1 MAAPTDPVFQS
12 IFTSLLDVLGNF
24 LEDNGIEFV
33 QLDGRMNSREREH
46 ALRAIADDPYAKVM
60 LVSMKAGGVGL
71 NITSCNHVILFDPW
85 WNPYVEVSLDCLTFL
100 SLVHLLILFAQEQAI
115 SRAHRIGQTRECY
128 VYRLHSPD
136 TIEDRIVDVAKRKRG
151 PIEAFMA
158 RCAVLTNERDA
169 AQKARF

>member
-1 MAAPTDPVFQS
+1 M
-12 IFTSLLDVLGNF
+12 
-24 LEDNGIEFV
+24 EDNEIEFI
-33 QLDGRMNSREREH
+33 QFDGRMNSRQREK
-46 ALRAIADDPYAKVM
+46 ALRTIADDPDVKVM

-85 WNPYVEVSLDCLTFL
+85 WNPYVEVSRNIFP
-100 SLVHLLILFAQEQAI
+100 SLAELPTNTILFAQEQAI

-136 TIEDRIVDVAKRKRG
+136 TVEDEIVQVAKAKRG

-169 AQKARF
+169 AQRARFEGVPRVNG